1 MVNKKH
7 VSDKVQSLLSQCAKV
22 KGPLRPPIDPVNL
35 ADLCGVLGIERRPMV
50 PEGVLTPV
58 QGGFRIFL
66 QSNFDHRPGV
76 MLRQRFTIAHELV
89 HTFYYDVSGGIP
101 ERKKG
106 APKGQTLERLCHIG
120 ASQILVPGELLRR
133 EVKTKGKEASAE
145 FILDLAGMFSVSAE
159 VMVRRLHELE
169 LFAGDNFAAILV
181 DIVDGGRGLIQAACY
196 APFLLCLAAQP
207 KRGLDF
213 DSWVR
218 PLLAPS
224 GGSQDSGW
232 TRTTP
237 LATIAAK
244 KVFRSNRS
252 FILDLRF
259 IR

>member
-1 MVNKKH
+1 MVNKNL
-7 VSDKVQSLLSQCAKV
+7 VSDKVQTLLSQCAKV
-22 KGPLRPPIDPVNL
+22 KGPLQPPIDPVSF

-89 HTFYYDVSGGIP
+89 HTFYYDLNGGVP
-101 ERKKG
+101 KRKKG
-106 APKGQTLERLCHIG
+106 APRGHTLERLCHIG
-120 ASQILVPGELLRR
+120 ASQILVPGGLLRR
-133 EVKTKGKEASAE
+133 EVKTKGKEASAKS
-145 FILDLAGMFSVSAE
+145 ILDLAGMFSVSTE
-159 VMVRRLHELE
+159 VMVRRLHELD

-181 DIVDGGRGLIQAACY
+181 DTVDGGRRLIQAACY
-196 APFLLCLAAQP
+196 APLLLCLAAQP

-218 PLLAPS
+218 PLLTPS
-224 GGSQDSGW
+224 GGSQISGW
-232 TRTTP
+232 THTTP
-237 LATIAAK
+237 VATITAK
-244 KVFRSNRS
+244 KVYRSNRS

-259 IR
+259 A